1 MNMNRTGF
9 ALAALAAL
17 ALALGAGCS
26 FSTSSKSISD
36 SISGS
41 SESIS
46 DSSTSSSP
54 ADEKPAAEPA
64 ALYRED
70 VRNLTAAWVRRGGDV
85 AGFQRSIGAIAR
97 QHGVS
102 DWEAAPATWSAV
114 GEGLRSA
121 RATAQQRDALAHDLA
136 GDDPVKQ
143 RAIAHAHDGQG

>member
-1 MNMNRTGF
+1 MNMHCTG
-9 ALAALAAL
+9 L
-17 ALALGAGCS
+17 ALASLALVLGAGCS
-26 FSTSSKSISD
+26 FSYSSKSISD

-54 ADEKPAAEPA
+54 ADDKPAAEPE

-70 VRNLTAAWVRRGGDV
+70 VRNLTAAYVRQGGD
-85 AGFQRSIGAIAR
+85 AASFQRGLGAIAR

-102 DWEAAPATWSAV
+102 DWEASPATWTGV
-114 GEGLRSA
+114 GEGLRGAAASP
-121 RATAQQRDALAHDLA
+121 QQRDALARELA

-143 RAIAHAHDGQG
+143 QAIARGYDGRA